1 TARLPAPVE
10 RLVAGDVPPAAGDQL
25 PIPRHPRPADSF
37 SSVDEMVERV
47 YQGGTGRSRESF
59 RRGVMGNSRRR
70 SDGRWV
76 WRWGPAQTPARHRV
90 ERGGGGAHRALTP
103 APPLVVPARPPPA
116 RPHQGLA
123 EPRRPRPRPRV

>member
-76 WRWGPAQTPARHRV
+76 WRWDPAKTASRHRI
-90 ERGGGGAHRALTP
+90 EWGAVWPDVALTP
-103 APPLVVPARPPPA
+103 PPLLFFPAGPSRGVPHEDPP
-116 RPHQGLA
+116 RV
-123 EPRRPRPRPRV
+123 PRP